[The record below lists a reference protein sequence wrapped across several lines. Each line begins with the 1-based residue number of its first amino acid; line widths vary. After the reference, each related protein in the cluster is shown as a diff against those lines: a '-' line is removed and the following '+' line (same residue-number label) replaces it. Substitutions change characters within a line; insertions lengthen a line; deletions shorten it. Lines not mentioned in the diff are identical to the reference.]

1 MLKSYFFSSLSSSS
15 SSSLVLLI
23 TLLFFTSCLRTR
35 ADVAGQEQEYLF
47 GQANAQNQIESQ
59 TAQVSSPSAT
69 EPVSPAPAVVVAAP
83 TTNPETPV
91 DKDELIRELNG
102 RVEVLENQVTGLMGA
117 QQQLQSEEAQKIVLL
132 QEALAKMELQI
143 QRLESELPI
152 NKTTEQVSSDL
163 TESQN
168 TDLQIE
174 TKKLNPYEA
183 AQQYFAK
190 QEWKKA
196 ILSYQKYVDETP
208 KGKNVADSKY
218 KIGVCFQELGMKEEA
233 MAFYEEVVANYGKTE
248 AGKKSKS
255 RLTQLKK

>member
-1 MLKSYFFSSLSSSS
+1 MSL
-15 SSSLVLLI
+15 
-23 TLLFFTSCLRTR
+23 TFMTSCLRTR
-35 ADVAGQEQEYLF
+35 ADVAEQEQDYLY
-47 GQANAQNQIESQ
+47 GQVNAQNQIEAQSQ
-59 TAQVSSPSAT
+59 SSGQKTAESSAIDTGPSAST
-69 EPVSPAPAVVVAAP
+69 SAVVAP
-83 TTNPETPV
+83 TTSAETPV
-91 DKDELIRELNG
+91 DKDELIRQLNG
-102 RVEVLENQVTGLMGA
+102 RIEVLESQVSGLLSS
-117 QQQLQSEEAQKIVLL
+117 QQQSQSEEAQKIILL

-143 QRLESELPI
+143 QRLEGELPI
-152 NKTTEQVSSDL
+152 NKTTTQVSSDL

-196 ILSYQKYVDETP
+196 ILSYQKYIDETP

-248 AGKKSKS
+248 AGKKSKN
-255 RLTQLKK
+255 RLAQLKK